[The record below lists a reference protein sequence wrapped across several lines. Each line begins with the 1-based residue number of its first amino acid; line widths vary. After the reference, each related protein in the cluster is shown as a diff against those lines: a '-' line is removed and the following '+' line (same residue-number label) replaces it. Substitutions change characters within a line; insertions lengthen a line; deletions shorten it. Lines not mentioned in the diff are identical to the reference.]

1 MPICP
6 CEDRRVP
13 SDGTA
18 DPVTWSPDYRVLP
31 DAGNQSL
38 LMTLD
43 VGSPVLGD
51 CVNGPATPL
60 ALLNVDTDAPS
71 RPTLVI
77 ARFDASKYYV
87 SSSGMGSISGL
98 EADLVMPDCASAGA
112 ADVAADVQGV
122 TIVAPHDIEG
132 MHSYVRLGFQGAR
145 VMTRMDHHTVQVR
158 SCSDCSL
165 RDCLELVPGL
175 VTASTS
181 TAVLELTPGSA
192 DVDDGVAVISLLK
205 I

>member
-1 MPICP
+1 
-6 CEDRRVP
+6 
-13 SDGTA
+13 
-18 DPVTWSPDYRVLP
+18 
-31 DAGNQSL
+31 
-38 LMTLD
+38 
-43 VGSPVLGD
+43 
-51 CVNGPATPL
+51 
-60 ALLNVDTDAPS
+60 
-71 RPTLVI
+71 
-77 ARFDASKYYV
+77 
-87 SSSGMGSISGL
+87 
-98 EADLVMPDCASAGA
+98 MPDCASAGA

-175 VTASTS
+175 VTA
-181 TAVLELTPGSA
+181 VLELTPGSA